1 MLPSLKGKIR
11 KQARVLG
18 IAGATVVL
26 AAIALVAPVG
36 PARAFSLLEP
46 AMTVAGGNSVI
57 AVQTASDG
65 LRFYWNEHGT
75 NNWNGEQ
82 VAAAGTTFSAPAIA
96 QVGNDVVI
104 AAQGPFDS
112 LDVYWQAIDAT
123 GWNSKLVAGISTTFS
138 QPSIQADGTSGIIA
152 AEGAGNSLDFYWTP
166 SLTANWTPETVAGAG
181 TTYSAPAEIVNENSV
196 NIAAEGPSN
205 SLDFYWAVN
214 GTTTWGPEVVAGAG
228 AGIKTAPA
236 MIYTN
241 GTVQIFAS
249 DLYVDLFG
257 KVLSYSA
264 LDGTANWIPQ
274 EVPVGALN
282 APGGSGLP
290 LRPGQPGR
298 SAPGVERSRRLH
310 GRHDRGRRQLGLA
323 ERQQH
328 VPAGRAGRLRVLDRQ
343 PVGGHERRPAE
354 HCQRRRQRRSDL
366 LLAGQLREL
375 PRGNGGHRRQPL
387 TSRRALTAALR
398 RVCSRTRRGSGS
410 SGLASSA
417 KVGGEIA
424 GGVQG
429 VGVVLAQDALA
440 ALQGVAV

>member
-18 IAGATVVL
+18 IAGAAVVL
-26 AAIALVAPVG
+26 AAIALVAPGG
-36 PARAFSLLEP
+36 PARAFTLLEP

-57 AVQTASDG
+57 AVQTSNDG

-264 LDGTANWIPQ
+264 LNGPANWIPQ
-274 EVPVGALN
+274 DVRVGALT
-282 APGGSGLP
+282 APAVVAYAYVPGSPGGVHLVSNAVGGYMVVMTEADGSFDWQGDSSMCP
-290 LRPGQPGR
+290 P
-298 SAPGVERSRRLH
+298 A
-310 GRHDRGRRQLGLA
+310 GLA
-323 ERQQH
+323 GSGCSIGNPSA
-328 VPAGRAGRLRVLDRQ
+328 VMN
-343 PVGGHERRPAE
+343 GG
-354 HCQRRRQRRSDL
+354 L
-366 LLAGQLREL
+366 LNIASED
-375 PRGNGGHRRQPL
+375 GNGDLIFFWQDSSGNFHEE
-387 TSRRALTAALR
+387 TVDTAANL
-398 RVCSRTRRGSGS
+398 
-410 SGLASSA
+410 
-417 KVGGEIA
+417 
-424 GGVQG
+424 
-429 VGVVLAQDALA
+429 
-440 ALQGVAV
+440 